1 MQETLTKRPQVILLG
16 NGLIR
21 SFGSAPSSWVELMEK
36 LTVERYRDKISIT
49 GLPNALQIILRT
61 DGAVNGILK
70 DHKAELMGEPVS
82 PELAE
87 RIKSI
92 YAMKPDHI
100 LTTNYSYEIEA
111 AATGRKSISENMISN
126 C

>member
-21 SFGSAPSSWVELMEK
+21 SFGSDPSSWVELMEK
-36 LTVERYRDKISIT
+36 LTVERYRNKISVS

-70 DHKAELMGEPVS
+70 DHKLF
-82 PELAE
+82 
-87 RIKSI
+87 
-92 YAMKPDHI
+92 Y
-100 LTTNYSYEIEA
+100 
-111 AATGRKSISENMISN
+111 
-126 C
+126 